1 VIRNVVI
8 HVSNEQPLLADLF
21 SVPSPADV
29 GLVCT
34 NIRMMDGKKPIFI
47 DHTDSTFFF
56 PNLHIRFLE
65 IPNVEMAK
73 HLASAGS
80 MPGHA
85 PGFTVAG
92 GGAAAGGATVPG
104 AGEAATL
111 DPDQRLPIA
120 LGDGTVTID
129 PEPEPV
135 VDPDADIDIDEDF
148 LQRVRDI

>member
-34 NIRMMDGKKPIFI
+34 NIRTIDGKKPIFI

-65 IPNVEMAK
+65 IPNAEIAK
-73 HLASAGS
+73 HLATAGTT
-80 MPGHA
+80 PGHA
-85 PGFTVAG
+85 PGFVAAGSPGHPGGEAG
-92 GGAAAGGATVPG
+92 G
-104 AGEAATL
+104 L
-111 DPDQRLPIA
+111 DPEQRLPIA
-120 LGDGTVTID
+120 LGDGGVTID
-129 PEPEPV
+129 PEPEPEPE
-135 VDPDADIDIDEDF
+135 PDLDLDIDPDF